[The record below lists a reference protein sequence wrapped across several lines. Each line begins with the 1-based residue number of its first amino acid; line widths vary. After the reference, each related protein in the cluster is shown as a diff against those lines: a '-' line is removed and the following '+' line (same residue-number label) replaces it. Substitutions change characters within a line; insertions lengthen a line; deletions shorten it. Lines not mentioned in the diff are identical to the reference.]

1 MINDKK
7 SGLLYGTFCADA
19 LSLGVH
25 WIYDTQELEEKHG
38 RITHYKTPGPESY
51 HPRKLAGDQGHV
63 GDQSLCR
70 LIISK
75 KRNDGTLLVLWM
87 TGWGCGPTTTIM

>member
-51 HPRKLAGDQGHV
+51 HPPNWLETRVMWAIN
-63 GDQSLCR
+63 LCA
-70 LIISK
+70 
-75 KRNDGTLLVLWM
+75 
-87 TGWGCGPTTTIM
+87 C